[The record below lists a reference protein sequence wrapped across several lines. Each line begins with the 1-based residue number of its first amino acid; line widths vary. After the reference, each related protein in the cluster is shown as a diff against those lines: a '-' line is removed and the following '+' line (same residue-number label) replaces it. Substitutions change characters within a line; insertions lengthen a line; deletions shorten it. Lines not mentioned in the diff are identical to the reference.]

1 MDIKYLCSLVIFELF
16 YIYLFLEYAKVYHA
30 LLSMICVIAIIKSIL
45 AVLSSFSECD
55 DDVSLTLEYDAF
67 IYLDDS

>member
-1 MDIKYLCSLVIFELF
+1 MFSCYIWTLL
-16 YIYLFLEYAKVYHA
+16 YIYLFLDEYAKVYHA
-30 LLSMICVIAIIKSIL
+30 LLIYVIAIIKSIL
-45 AVLSSFSECD
+45 AMLSSFSEYD